1 MKKPVHS
8 QPLCKKNKLIVL
20 RVTINIRLNLFEIQK
35 EKYKIE
41 AP

>member
-1 MKKPVHS
+1 MLKKH
-8 QPLCKKNKLIVL
+8 KLIVL
-20 RVTINIRLNLFEIQK
+20 RVAINIRLNLFEIQK